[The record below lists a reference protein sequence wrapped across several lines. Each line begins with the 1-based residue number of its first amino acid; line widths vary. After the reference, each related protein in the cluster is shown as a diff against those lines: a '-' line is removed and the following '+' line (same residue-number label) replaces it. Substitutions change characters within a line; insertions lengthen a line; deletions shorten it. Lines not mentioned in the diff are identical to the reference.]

1 MQPPLPAAAAA
12 AELGAAAAPRG
23 GLAAAVAAE
32 VEAFGATMPPRRAGV
47 TDGVWDRNDEVAVAE
62 ALDDAEKLERQYKK
76 YSAEGGE

>member
-1 MQPPLPAAAAA
+1 
-12 AELGAAAAPRG
+12 
-23 GLAAAVAAE
+23 
-32 VEAFGATMPPRRAGV
+32 MPPRRAGV